1 MKSETHMHSD
11 TEGCC
16 ETRTGRLSPSVS
28 LKHTLPL
35 SVRTSA
41 RSLHQS
47 HTDVPLGTSAGCGGA
62 APGAFSRVWRGVGG
76 AALRAKQGPRA
87 WMRASF
93 VGHKALSVL
102 GKATG
107 MGTGPRAG
115 VSVQLRGC
123 ECGRGRVCPHTE
135 TRWSVRVCG
144 R

>member
-1 MKSETHMHSD
+1 MFLLAPQQVVV
-11 TEGCC
+11 
-16 ETRTGRLSPSVS
+16 GRLPGPF
-28 LKHTLPL
+28 LEF
-35 SVRTSA
+35 
-41 RSLHQS
+41 
-47 HTDVPLGTSAGCGGA
+47 GG
-62 APGAFSRVWRGVGG
+62 GWGG